1 MKFSRIILFISILSF
16 TMIFSV
22 GCSSKGKIEISI
34 NNYVQL
40 LNEGKYD
47 EFYESLS
54 NKSKEYI
61 ETEYGGKEGFINK
74 YSAIYSAMN
83 VSNIKVVLKE
93 SNENLNIPVSISMNT
108 YAGELKY
115 DNLIIKLEKEDNEYK
130 ISWDESLILPN
141 MIQGDKIRVQTY
153 NGSRGRILDR
163 DGNIL
168 AYNGEVNYVYI
179 NPKTFDQSNVSNLA
193 NVLDI
198 SEEYIQNKLDS
209 NSNPE
214 QLVFIVKVS
223 KYDEERASKALEID
237 GVNVQVGIS
246 RVYAQGEAFGSLL
259 GYIGNITAEELENNP
274 DKGYTT
280 SSQIGKNGLEQV
292 YEDKLRAKEGVHIY
306 IERGEEKITV
316 AKTDSKDGD
325 DIQLSID
332 SNLQQEIYNQMDNEK
347 SASIAMDSTTG
358 EVLAMVSS
366 PSYDS
371 NTLVTYKTKTIAKE
385 WEESKNAE
393 FDNRAN
399 NAYSPGSTMKLIT
412 ASIGLENNVINPNEK
427 MNIKGLTW
435 QNSSSWGNYK
445 VSRVK
450 DIDTMKLITAS
461 IGLENNV
468 INPNEKMNIKG
479 LTWQNSSS
487 WGNYKV
493 SRVKDIDSVG
503 LYEATIYSDNIYFA
517 DKAIKLG
524 SEKADKAIKLGS
536 EKFISGA
543 KKFGIGADI
552 KFEYPMAKSQIS
564 NSGSIEDE
572 ILLADTGYG
581 QGEVLTTPLEV
592 TMAYSALANDGK
604 IMTPRIV
611 ISENSEPKIYSDTMK
626 LITASIGL
634 ENNVI
639 NPNEKMNIKGL
650 TWQNSSSWGNYK
662 VSRVKDIESVGLYE
676 AAIYSDNIYF
686 ADKAIKLGSE
696 KLIEGAKK
704 FGIGADISFEYPM
717 AKSQI
722 SNSGSIDD
730 EILLGD
736 TGYGQGEV
744 LTTPLEV
751 TMAYSALANDGKIMT
766 PRIVISENSEPKIY
780 SEAISKDFLGELK
793 KDFSGVI
800 NDPNGSG
807 YLCKIEGINLA
818 GKTGTAEIKSSKDDN
833 NGNENSWFVAVDL
846 DNSKLSIS
854 MVMED
859 MKDKSTSSY
868 LVPKVKNIIKSYLD
882 R

>member
-371 NTLVTYKTKTIAKE
+371 NTLVTYKTKALAKK

-399 NAYSPGSTMKLIT
+399 NAYSPGS
-412 ASIGLENNVINPNEK
+412 
-427 MNIKGLTW
+427 
-435 QNSSSWGNYK
+435 
-445 VSRVK
+445 
-450 DIDTMKLITAS
+450 
-461 IGLENNV
+461 
-468 INPNEKMNIKG
+468 
-479 LTWQNSSS
+479 
-487 WGNYKV
+487 
-493 SRVKDIDSVG
+493 
-503 LYEATIYSDNIYFA
+503 
-517 DKAIKLG
+517 
-524 SEKADKAIKLGS
+524 
-536 EKFISGA
+536 
-543 KKFGIGADI
+543 
-552 KFEYPMAKSQIS
+552 
-564 NSGSIEDE
+564 
-572 ILLADTGYG
+572 
-581 QGEVLTTPLEV
+581 
-592 TMAYSALANDGK
+592 
-604 IMTPRIV
+604 
-611 ISENSEPKIYSDTMK
+611 TMK

>member
-371 NTLVTYKTKTIAKE
+371 NTLVTYKTKAIAKK

-399 NAYSPGSTMKLIT
+399 NAYSPGS
-412 ASIGLENNVINPNEK
+412 
-427 MNIKGLTW
+427 
-435 QNSSSWGNYK
+435 
-445 VSRVK
+445 
-450 DIDTMKLITAS
+450 
-461 IGLENNV
+461 
-468 INPNEKMNIKG
+468 
-479 LTWQNSSS
+479 
-487 WGNYKV
+487 
-493 SRVKDIDSVG
+493 
-503 LYEATIYSDNIYFA
+503 
-517 DKAIKLG
+517 
-524 SEKADKAIKLGS
+524 
-536 EKFISGA
+536 
-543 KKFGIGADI
+543 
-552 KFEYPMAKSQIS
+552 
-564 NSGSIEDE
+564 
-572 ILLADTGYG
+572 
-581 QGEVLTTPLEV
+581 
-592 TMAYSALANDGK
+592 
-604 IMTPRIV
+604 
-611 ISENSEPKIYSDTMK
+611 TMK